1 MLNKTIDYLISLILV
16 ATLCYAAWLFKD
28 ISVFAIVLFGYMAV
42 LFALMPFHNIKCIR
56 WIVDALMIPLF
67 LLTPIV
73 HNLRIVVI
81 TVIGIGFFLFCISGV
96 IHVCS
101 LLEITT
107 INDSLATYL
116 SLTVAFI
123 LATQKWAGKVVDKT
137 TNRYHAE
144 YKDMGYQPRFAQYL
158 IYAFYLI
165 VLFIS
170 NIRTFASTSDN
181 AGQTAVLLASFA
193 TFVAYD
199 RLISNKRL
207 LEDSKLLLKA
217 SEVKDSIFGN
227 KEH

>member
-1 MLNKTIDYLISLILV
+1 M
-16 ATLCYAAWLFKD
+16 
-28 ISVFAIVLFGYMAV
+28 
-42 LFALMPFHNIKCIR
+42 
-56 WIVDALMIPLF
+56 
-67 LLTPIV
+67 
-73 HNLRIVVI
+73 
-81 TVIGIGFFLFCISGV
+81 
-96 IHVCS
+96 CS

>member
-28 ISVFAIVLFGYMAV
+28 ISVFAVIFFGYMAV
-42 LFALMPFHNIKCIR
+42 LFTLMAFHNKYIR
-56 WIVDALMIPLF
+56 CVVEVMMLPLF
-67 LLTPIV
+67 LLTPLI
-73 HNLRIVVI
+73 HNLKTIVI
-81 TVIGIGFFLFCISGV
+81 TIMGIGFFFFCISGV
-96 IHVCS
+96 IKVCGV
-101 LLEITT
+101 LEIAT
-107 INDSLATYL
+107 INESLATYL
-116 SLTVAFI
+116 SLTVSFI
-123 LATQKWAGKVVDKT
+123 LATQKWAGKVIDKT

-217 SEVKDSIFGN
+217 SEIKDSIFGN